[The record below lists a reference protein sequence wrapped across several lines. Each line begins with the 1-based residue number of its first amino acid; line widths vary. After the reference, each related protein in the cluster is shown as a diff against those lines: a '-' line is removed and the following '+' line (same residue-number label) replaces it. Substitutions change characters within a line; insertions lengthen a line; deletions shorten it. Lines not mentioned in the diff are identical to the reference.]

1 MDVCSWPRTSQFK
14 GGLQERGAS
23 IRCIIGAGCPRG
35 PVIDR
40 ERSLPEPLHFGSL
53 GATKDIKAG
62 SRY

>member
-1 MDVCSWPRTSQFK
+1 MQMASDLPVQGRTPR
-14 GGLQERGAS
+14 EGAS